1 MNIIDDFDDDNLK
14 APEALKEM
22 LVSEIELIRDA
33 MTIVN
38 MFVGESMLAG
48 VKYLQEFEPKK
59 NDTHE

>member
-1 MNIIDDFDDDNLK
+1 MNIIDDFDDDELK

-38 MFVGESMLAG
+38 MFVGEPMLAG

-59 NDTHE
+59 NDINE